1 MKPFRVALS
10 VRHKHVSSQKA
21 YYGGNLL
28 LLVKFERQEY
38 SCFFLIFARKM
49 GLHIRPETGSHAVCI
64 WSAVSCEASARAKQ
78 LQGWCWW
85 WALWE
90 TGHKS
95 DGVTTKTFSYR
106 RFFFSVVALMPS
118 TLLCYYCRLCF
129 FFWSKTRL
137 VSGCWCNEQ
146 ATTNWPSM
154 PNSGKLH
161 MWGWWCASKHL
172 LGRVSCIFGVKN
184 RWTDFLIVFQ

>member
-38 SCFFLIFARKM
+38 SCLFFIFARKM

-129 FFWSKTRL
+129 FFL
-137 VSGCWCNEQ
+137 VEDQ
-146 ATTNWPSM
+146 ACLRVLVQRASN
-154 PNSGKLH
+154 NKLAKYAELREATH
-161 MWGWWCASKHL
+161 VWLVVCKQTFTG
-172 LGRVSCIFGVKN
+172 SCELHFRG
-184 RWTDFLIVFQ
+184 